1 MATSVVIFDA
11 RVNLA
16 EVCHLE
22 CFLRAGPDD
31 DLTGE
36 IWEEA
41 MPATFVFTDHA
52 QVVHGFLFDFGRP
65 PMRSGFA

>member
-1 MATSVVIFDA
+1 V
-11 RVNLA
+11 RP
-16 EVCHLE
+16 EHVCEFRLE

-31 DLTGE
+31 DFTSE

-41 MPATFVFTDHA
+41 MPATFVFADHA

-65 PMRSGFA
+65 QMRSGFARG